1 VATNKSEEGRA
12 ERLVERLR
20 QYPELEAKVEQLLD
34 VMDNRSGEANKA
46 DDAEELIWEELRQ
59 IGQRAMQGWA
69 ERKQER
75 LVGEIDNR
83 KGLSRKE
90 KKGSTGTR
98 RSGES
103 R

>member
-1 VATNKSEEGRA
+1 MATNKSDKERA
-12 ERLVERLR
+12 ERLAERLT
-20 QYPELEAKVEQLLD
+20 QYPELEAKVEELLD
-34 VMDNRSGEANKA
+34 VVDNRSGEANKA
-46 DDAEELIWEELRQ
+46 DDAEDLIWEELRQ
-59 IGQRAMQGWA
+59 IGQRAMQEWA

-75 LVGEIDNR
+75 IVGENDNR

>member
-1 VATNKSEEGRA
+1 VATNKSEKGRG
-12 ERLVERLR
+12 ERLAERLR
-20 QYPELEAKVEQLLD
+20 QYPELRAKVEELLD

-46 DDAEELIWEELRQ
+46 DDAEDLIWEQMRQ

-75 LVGEIDNR
+75 LVGETDSR

-90 KKGSTGTR
+90 KKGSTGTQ
-98 RSGES
+98 RSDGS

>member
-1 VATNKSEEGRA
+1 VATIKSDKQRA
-12 ERLVERLR
+12 ERIAERLI
-20 QYPELEAKVEQLLD
+20 QHPELEAKIEELLD
-34 VMDNRSGEANKA
+34 VVDNRSGEANKA
-46 DDAEELIWEELRQ
+46 DDAEDLIWEELRQ
-59 IGQRAMQGWA
+59 IGQRAMQEWA

-75 LVGEIDNR
+75 IVVESENR
-83 KGLSRKE
+83 KELGRKE